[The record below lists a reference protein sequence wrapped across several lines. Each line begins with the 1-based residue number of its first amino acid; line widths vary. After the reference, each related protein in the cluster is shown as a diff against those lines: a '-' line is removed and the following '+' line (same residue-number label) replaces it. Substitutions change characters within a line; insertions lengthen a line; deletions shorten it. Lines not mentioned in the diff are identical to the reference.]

1 MEFQQ
6 TVVDFISSER
16 FTVYRNIL
24 SVLGAAYVF
33 KKILRTVWS
42 AAGGFRAYFLAPWGI
57 SRINLKKYGSWASKS
72 FSLHQY

>member
-1 MEFQQ
+1 ME
-6 TVVDFISSER
+6 VVDFLSSER
-16 FTVYRNIL
+16 FIVYRNIL

-42 AAGGFRAYFLAPWGI
+42 AAEGFRTYFLAPWGI